1 MQKFFEELRAAA
13 AYNITIPSGIIIK
26 RGRERKNGK
35 SLYGLLLFHNG

>member
-13 AYNITIPSGIIIK
+13 AAYNMTIPSGIIIK
-26 RGRERKNGK
+26 RERKNGK